1 MLLDISI
8 FKYAEY
14 LWICWTWAI
23 SIAVFEWI
31 YIYIPLLYKLIEKN
45 RLWKKKLP
53 KITFEHLTN
62 QSSCLPKQLVN
73 FEAYF
78 WNGCW
83 GTGAQQKIK
92 LNKKTS
98 KTSAPLDD
106 IVDQL
111 LHKVFHKKCL
121 GTHDI
126 QDGWAPH
133 GWWVAGNFWEQ
144 QKTVQKLAWLL
155 AFNVLSDLCLYD
167 FVHQR
172 KHIREKITKYWQY
185 WCVIHPF
192 QLSDYLFEV
201 RSTIFCWG
209 SWVFLY
215 PHTGDFDGNGQWVS
229 YEGTQQY
236 ATNILKKLKEGVGLR
251 HNLHT
256 FLQVTGK
263 SGIPKLANKLKLA
276 VFII

>member
-31 YIYIPLLYKLIEKN
+31 NIYIYHSCINWLKKIGFETKTSKDY
-45 RLWKKKLP
+45 LW
-53 KITFEHLTN
+53 TFDKPVFLFTKTT
-62 QSSCLPKQLVN
+62 CQLRSL
-73 FEAYF
+73 FLEWMLGHRSPA
-78 WNGCW
+78 
-83 GTGAQQKIK
+83 KIK

-172 KHIREKITKYWQY
+172 KHIQEKITKYWQY